1 MAAVRPHTLLALGAL
16 LALLAAALL
25 PFALAHADGHPDD
38 MELVLSVV
46 DDSDGIVPA
55 NSEIT
60 ISAELR
66 FGLPAE
72 APGPPANGFTPYR
85 LGVPAPSVGASML
98 QTTGAMVWD
107 SIDRRLL
114 NITAQTVINSQVTP
128 RPQGV
133 ESNRFLA
140 RAFDGRTLIMRGS
153 LNNHAFAR
161 VFIYDAHT
169 LKLAH
174 TLATPAG
181 SGDNYGDG
189 FGATA
194 VGRPGSGQF
203 DGGWA
208 GFPIAVWHETDS
220 RAWLFVGSPFDTAA
234 TVTQMGRLHIFQ
246 LDWDDDGVAV
256 TPRGAI
262 HPPKD
267 ESDNA
272 PAAGSGPKY
281 GGAVTISRDGGT
293 LAVSAHQMNHMGAI
307 YVYSRPDGDGED
319 WGDITYADGV
329 KVTVAAVPSWGDS
342 AANRPF
348 DPAAAGTCDAWCSR
362 VWSVANTDGEAG
374 ADLGVQNVSLSADG
388 RVLVAG
394 APQKEWSSTTPGG
407 GFTSRLDNRG
417 DAFVWVAPEGGWR
430 NAPRADQDAE
440 GNAKTLIAA
449 GVDAS
454 DFRQATHYSPGPLRR
469 WTEPAAI
476 LVPEAWPSRGPL
488 WTQFGSGTAVS
499 PDGTVIAVDDG
510 RQVLRIFQRD
520 SVDDWTTLNG
530 GYLSTPSASLSGL
543 TNILDTPAA
552 FSYDGS
558 QLLVGDS
565 GYNSSRGAL
574 RVYSRPADGVWTSA
588 TPPARVLEPSAAPSN
603 FFGYAVLETS
613 GARAALSSVFTG
625 GTYLAHATAPGAC
638 TVSTVDGARTANCPL
653 TLADPEIVI
662 PPGTPDGPFTIFG
675 TVVVR
680 VGAGDPVTLRDE
692 LEVTVGTVDELAEVK
707 FDFATNPST
716 GQPYSGLVPLDGSTT
731 LLLQL
736 LNEHG
741 KASAKGAITGVLFTT
756 NLGSMSAR
764 LGSAAAE
771 ACGAA
776 GGTACRIADPATA
789 LTASNADQIRL
800 TVTHPGAAKAGAT
813 PLQALV
819 VGDTG
824 ETFATEPITLTFSG
838 TPSALAAAQ
847 PPTALLGY
855 APADSADQR
864 NRATLVVSA
873 TDANGNRASVPDTR
887 YSAKLTDPD
896 GKAIALTGAS
906 RQAEVTWPLREGGA
920 DDGALLLNDG
930 NPQARVTIRAA
941 AASPLAAGEYALEL
955 SAGAGS
961 GKLTATQTIV
971 VAGGAAEVA
980 LSVDPTG
987 DIEPGASVTLTAVV
1001 TDSSGALVPDGTPV
1015 NFSEQSTGATV
1026 ALVML
1031 SPARQLTR
1039 NGEASATLRAINSG
1053 GAYVTAKADSVSGVR
1068 AITVAAP
1075 PQQPPLES
1083 AIDALVIN
1091 GFSAWTDA
1099 QETTAAELYAD
1110 LDGVS
1115 RISKWDG
1122 FIWLIYGE
1130 IGNRL
1135 FPSSVD
1141 FAITRGDILWLSPE

>member
-1 MAAVRPHTLLALGAL
+1 MRPHTLLALGAL

-25 PFALAHADGHPDD
+25 PFAPAAADGHPDD
-38 MELVLSVV
+38 LELVLSVV
-46 DDSDGIVPA
+46 DDSDGIVPP
-55 NSEIT
+55 NSEIS

-72 APGPPANGFTPYR
+72 ASGFTPYR
-85 LGVPAPSVGASML
+85 LGVPASSVGASML

-107 SIDRRLL
+107 SIDRRVLD
-114 NITAQTVINSQVTP
+114 IADQTVIDSQVP
-128 RPQGV
+128 RIPGV
-133 ESNRFLA
+133 GSNRFIA

-153 LNNHAFAR
+153 LNNHTR
-161 VFIYDAHT
+161 TRIYIYDAHT
-169 LKLAH
+169 LTLAH
-174 TLATPAG
+174 TLATPDG
-181 SGDNYGDG
+181 SGDRSGDG

-194 VGRPGSGQF
+194 VGILAGTLHV
-203 DGGWA
+203 GGWA
-208 GFPIAVWHETDS
+208 GSAIAVWHETDS
-220 RAWLFVGSPFDTAA
+220 RAWLFVGSPFDTAV

-246 LDWDDDGVAV
+246 LDWDDDGVTV

-272 PAAGSGPKY
+272 PATGFGPKY
-281 GGAVTISRDGGT
+281 AGAVTISRDGST

-307 YVYSRPDGDGED
+307 YVYSRPEGEGED
-319 WGDITYADGV
+319 WGDIAYADGV
-329 KVTVAAVPSWGDS
+329 KVTVAAVPAWGDS

-348 DPAAAGTCDAWCSR
+348 DPAAAGTCDSWCSR
-362 VWSVANTDGEAG
+362 VWSVANTNGEAG
-374 ADLGVQNVSLSADG
+374 VDLGVQNVSLSADG
-388 RVLVAG
+388 RVLLVG
-394 APQKEWSSTTPGG
+394 AREKEWSSTTPGG
-407 GFTSRLDNRG
+407 SFTGPLNDRG
-417 DAFVWVAPEGGWR
+417 DAFIWVAPEGGWR

-454 DFRQATHYSPGPLRR
+454 AFRQATHYSPGPLRR

-476 LVPEAWPSRGPL
+476 LVPEAWPGRGPI
-488 WTQFGSGTAVS
+488 WTRFGSGTSIS
-499 PDGTVIAVDDG
+499 PDGTVAAVDDG
-510 RQVLRIFQRD
+510 RGVVRIFQRD
-520 SVDDWTTLNG
+520 SVEDWTTLNG
-530 GYLSTPSASLSGL
+530 GYLSTPSASLSGQ
-543 TNILDTPAA
+543 TDIDDTPAV

-558 QLLVGDS
+558 QLLVGDTS
-565 GYNSSRGAL
+565 HNSAEGTL
-574 RVYSRPADGVWTSA
+574 RVYSRPANGVWASD
-588 TPPARVLEPSAAPSN
+588 TPFARVWQPAGAQNN
-603 FFGYAVLETS
+603 FFGYVVPETS
-613 GARAALSSVFTG
+613 GPRVVLSSTFSG

-638 TVSTVDGARTANCPL
+638 TASTVDGARTARCPV

-662 PPGTPDGPFTIFG
+662 PLGTPDGPFTIFG

-692 LEVTVGTVDELAEVK
+692 LEVTVGTVNELAEVK
-707 FDFATNPST
+707 FDFATNPTT

-756 NLGSMSAR
+756 NSGSMSAR

-776 GGTACRIADPATA
+776 GGTACRIANPETA
-789 LTASNADQIRL
+789 VTASNADQIRL
-800 TVTHPGAAKAGAT
+800 TITHPGAAKAGTT

-847 PPTALLGY
+847 PPTAVLGY
-855 APADSADQR
+855 APTDSADQR

-873 TDANGNRASVPDTR
+873 TDSNGNRASVPDSR

-896 GKAIALTGAS
+896 GKTVTS
-906 RQAEVTWPLREGGA
+906 QQAELTWPLREGGA

-955 SAGAGS
+955 SAGSGS

-971 VAGGAAEVA
+971 IAGGAAEVA
-980 LSVDPTG
+980 LSAEPAG
-987 DIEPGASVTLTAVV
+987 EIEPGASITFTAVV
-1001 TDSSGALVPDGTPV
+1001 TDASGALVPDGTPV
-1015 NFSEQSTGATV
+1015 RFSEQSTGATV
-1026 ALVML
+1026 ALVLL

-1039 NGEASATLRAINSG
+1039 NGEAAVTLRAINSG
-1053 GAYVTAKADSVSGVR
+1053 GAYVTAAADNVSGVR

-1083 AIDALVIN
+1083 AIDALTIG
-1091 GFSAWTDA
+1091 GFNAWTDA
-1099 QETTAAELYAD
+1099 QATTAAALYAA

-1122 FIWLIYGE
+1122 FTWQIYGE
-1130 IGNRL
+1130 AGNRL
-1135 FPSSVD
+1135 FPGSVD
-1141 FAITRGDILWLSPE
+1141 FAVNLGDILWLSPE

>member
-25 PFALAHADGHPDD
+25 PFAPAAADGHPDD
-38 MELVLSVV
+38 LELVLSVV
-46 DDSDGIVPA
+46 DDSDGIVPP
-55 NSEIT
+55 NSEIS

-72 APGPPANGFTPYR
+72 ASGFTPYR
-85 LGVPAPSVGASML
+85 LGVPASSVGASML

-107 SIDRRLL
+107 SIDRRVLDIAEH
-114 NITAQTVINSQVTP
+114 NVINSQVP
-128 RPQGV
+128 RAPGV
-133 ESNRFLA
+133 ETNRYLA

-153 LNNHAFAR
+153 RNNHTQAKI
-161 VFIYDAHT
+161 FIYDAHT
-169 LKLAH
+169 LTLAH
-174 TLATPAG
+174 TLATPDG
-181 SGDNYGDG
+181 SGDIYGDG

-194 VGRPGSGQF
+194 VGRPVPSAH

-208 GFPIAVWHETDS
+208 GSAIAVWHETDT
-220 RAWLFVGSPFDTAA
+220 RAWLFIGSSHDNVVVDGE
-234 TVTQMGRLHIFQ
+234 TVNQMGRLHIFQ
-246 LDWDDDGVAV
+246 LDWTDDGVTV
-256 TPRGAI
+256 TPRGVL
-262 HPPKD
+262 HPPKT
-267 ESDNA
+267 ESDNR
-272 PAAGSGPKY
+272 PTGSSFGPKY
-281 GGAVTISRDGGT
+281 AGAVTISRDGGT

-307 YVYSRPDGDGED
+307 YVYTRPDGDGQD
-319 WGDITYADGV
+319 WGDIAYDDGV
-329 KVTVAAVPSWGDS
+329 KVTVAAVPAWGDS
-342 AANRPF
+342 ATNRPF
-348 DPAAAGTCDAWCSR
+348 DPAAAGTCDSWCSR
-362 VWSVANTDGEAG
+362 VWSVANTNGEAG

-388 RVLVAG
+388 RVLLAG
-394 APQKEWSSTTPGG
+394 ASQKEYSSTTPGG
-407 GFTSRLDNRG
+407 GFTSRLNDRG

-469 WTEPAAI
+469 WTEPAVI
-476 LVPEAWPSRGPL
+476 LSPEAWPSRGPS
-488 WTQFGSGTAVS
+488 WTLFGSGTAIS
-499 PDGTVIAVDDG
+499 PDGTVAAVDDG
-510 RQVLRIFQRD
+510 RGFVRIFQRD
-520 SVDDWTTLNG
+520 SVDDWKTFNG
-530 GYLSTPSASLSGL
+530 GYLSTPSASLGSPL
-543 TNILDTPAA
+543 QSNIRDTPAA

-558 QLLVGDS
+558 QLLVGDTGNDS
-565 GYNSSRGAL
+565 QRGAL
-574 RVYSRPADGVWTSA
+574 RVYSRPANGVWASA
-588 TPPARVLEPSAAPSN
+588 TPFVRVLEHAPAQN
-603 FFGYAVLETS
+603 NLFGYIVPETS
-613 GARAALSSVFTG
+613 GPRVVLSSTFSG

-638 TVSTVDGARTANCPL
+638 TVSTVDGARTARCPV

-662 PPGTPDGPFTIFG
+662 PLGTPDGPFTIFG

-707 FDFATNPST
+707 FDFATNPTT

-756 NLGSMSAR
+756 NSGSMSAR

-776 GGTACRIADPATA
+776 GGTACRIANPETA
-789 LTASNADQIRL
+789 VTASNADQIRL
-800 TVTHPGAAKAGAT
+800 TITHPGAAKAGTT

-838 TPSALAAAQ
+838 TPSALAAAA
-847 PPTALLGY
+847 PPTAVLGY
-855 APADSADQR
+855 APTDSADQR

-873 TDANGNRASVPDTR
+873 TDSNGNRASVPDSR

-896 GKAIALTGAS
+896 GKTVTS
-906 RQAEVTWPLREGGA
+906 QQAELTWPLREGGA

-955 SAGAGS
+955 SAGSGS

-971 VAGGAAEVA
+971 IAGGAAEVA
-980 LSVDPTG
+980 LSAEPAG
-987 DIEPGASVTLTAVV
+987 EIEPGASITFTAVV
-1001 TDSSGALVPDGTPV
+1001 TDASGALVPDGTPV
-1015 NFSEQSTGATV
+1015 RFSEQSTGATV
-1026 ALVML
+1026 ALVLL

-1039 NGEASATLRAINSG
+1039 NGEAAVTLRAINSG
-1053 GAYVTAKADSVSGVR
+1053 GAYVTAAADNVSGVR

-1083 AIDALVIN
+1083 AIDALTIG
-1091 GFSAWTDA
+1091 GFNAWTDA
-1099 QETTAAELYAD
+1099 QATTAAALYAA

-1122 FIWLIYGE
+1122 FIWQIYGE
-1130 IGNRL
+1130 AGNRL
-1135 FPSSVD
+1135 FPGSVD
-1141 FAITRGDILWLSPE
+1141 FAVNLGDILWLSPE